1 MQRFKFASGSSAVFW
16 VLLCISQQTIAQEMG
31 DHQFTSAQIEA
42 GSLVYTQVCALCH
55 GPQGDLADSVNLR
68 LGQFRSVRSDEDLRR
83 VIAEGGADGRMPAFQ
98 LSPEELNAV
107 IAYIRAGFDPEG
119 VAVRIG
125 DPGRGMALFDGA
137 GNCAHC
143 HRVNGRG
150 PRTAPDLSDIGAI
163 RTPATLQLALLDP
176 ASAMRPI
183 NRPVRIVTDDGE
195 TITGRRLNE
204 DTYTVQ
210 LIDSREQLRSLVKAD
225 LISYEVSQTSTM
237 APSTLS
243 SDEIA
248 DLVSYLLTLRGL

>member
-1 MQRFKFASGSSAVFW
+1 
-16 VLLCISQQTIAQEMG
+16 
-31 DHQFTSAQIEA
+31 
-42 GSLVYTQVCALCH
+42 
-55 GPQGDLADSVNLR
+55 
-68 LGQFRSVRSDEDLRR
+68 
-83 VIAEGGADGRMPAFQ
+83 
-98 LSPEELNAV
+98 
-107 IAYIRAGFDPEG
+107 
-119 VAVRIG
+119 
-125 DPGRGMALFDGA
+125 
-137 GNCAHC
+137 
-143 HRVNGRG
+143 
-150 PRTAPDLSDIGAI
+150 
-163 RTPATLQLALLDP
+163 
-176 ASAMRPI
+176 MRPI